1 MCPHRSL
8 EVSLHAYINY
18 ILRTHA
24 NKNVPGVLLTVNG
37 AVISGTAR
45 SRVVFEERFDP

>member
-1 MCPHRSL
+1 MSL

-18 ILRTHA
+18 ILMTRA
-24 NKNVPGVLLTVNG
+24 NKNFPGVLLTVNG
-37 AVISGTAR
+37 AAISGTAS